1 MALSDSQVK
10 SLVTNAVQSG
20 IGGAEIAATL
30 IANGVSQSQAASAT
44 GLGSDVITQAYQG
57 ALASPSG
64 QNLITQALTS
74 EYRQELGRNPT
85 QEEYQYFQSLAQA
98 NPLNNQ
104 DLRSAV
110 QAASVLERSQKG
122 ITGNQTQ
129 MQMSDFEADPF
140 GGRFGTQSIYNLPA
154 DAVNVST
161 INGQR
166 AQFVNPI
173 TQLGVISTF
182 NNKGVGTTNKF
193 TDAQVAAYLKDNAYS
208 NPAQVNEAMN
218 MFGISNAQLTK
229 ATELLAK
236 NDPSVAQATATYQAQ
251 VTANPQ
257 VVAQNAQALAGASR
271 FSATPGVETMSIP
284 RINEAVDR
292 AFKAGSLTQSEYN
305 QMLTSMTQAT
315 NPADVRKALATPQ
328 GSVVID
334 ALYGQQTGEAN
345 DLNAALAEA
354 RQRQAVLTQQDPGYY
369 QSNEALSRAYQ
380 AAGLT
385 APFQADAYRANT
397 MQTQANQVNPQNFN
411 QRINEL
417 LSSLNQQFGSPQS
430 AQTPLTGQY
439 YSESGLQPSFTA
451 PSARTLQPLTN
462 PATIS
467 SAVDK
472 FLATTIPNTAPTTA
486 PIAPVA
492 TTPSTT
498 FRSGVAGY
506 IPQSALPTGFQF
518 GTPLVNAAPQTY
530 QPGAF
535 QPADVTTGGFITGFN
550 ANQQPIYSTYND
562 PNVNVGGVLS
572 TMNPF
577 VNQGAQFTQLMA
589 DYNARQAADL
599 ARINSGSAG

>member
-1 MALSDSQVK
+1 MALSDSQVA
-10 SLVTNAVQSG
+10 SLVTNALKSN

-44 GLGSDVITQAYQG
+44 GLGSDVISQAYQG

-182 NNKGVGTTNKF
+182 NNKGAGTANKF

-271 FSATPGVETMSIP
+271 FSATPGVETMSIS

-334 ALYGQQTGEAN
+334 ALTGQQTG
-345 DLNAALAEA
+345 
-354 RQRQAVLTQQDPGYY
+354 P
-369 QSNEALSRAYQ
+369 
-380 AAGLT
+380 T
-385 APFQADAYRANT
+385 APFQADTYRANT

-439 YSESGLQPSFTA
+439 YSESGLQPGFTA

-472 FLATTIPNTAPTTA
+472 FLATQIPTTAPTTA

-577 VNQGAQFTQLMA
+577 VNQGAQLQRLLA
-589 DYNARQAADL
+589 ESSARQSADL
-599 ARINSGSAG
+599 ARSSGGGN

>member
-10 SLVTNAVQSG
+10 SLVTNALQSG

-44 GLGSDVITQAYQG
+44 GLSSDVITQAYQG

-110 QAASVLERSQKG
+110 QAAAVLERSQKG

-140 GGRFGTQSIYNLPA
+140 GGRYGTQSIYNLPA

-236 NDPSVAQATATYQAQ
+236 NDPSVAQATAAYNAQ

-257 VVAQNAQALAGASR
+257 VVAQNAQALANASR

-284 RINEAVDR
+284 RINEAIDR

-334 ALYGQQTGEAN
+334 ALTGQQTG
-345 DLNAALAEA
+345 
-354 RQRQAVLTQQDPGYY
+354 P
-369 QSNEALSRAYQ
+369 
-380 AAGLT
+380 T
-385 APFQADAYRANT
+385 APFQADTYRANT

-472 FLATTIPNTAPTTA
+472 FLATQIPTTAPTPA

-535 QPADVTTGGFITGFN
+535 QPEGVTTGGFITGFD
-550 ANQQPIYSTYND
+550 ANQQPIYSTYNN
-562 PNVNVGGVLS
+562 PNLNVGGVPS

-599 ARINSGSAG
+599 ARINSSGGN

>member
-1 MALSDSQVK
+1 MALSDSQVA

-30 IANGVSQSQAASAT
+30 IANGVSQAQAASAT

-110 QAASVLERSQKG
+110 QAAAVLERNQKG

-166 AQFVNPI
+166 VQFVSPI

-208 NPAQVNEAMN
+208 SPAQMLEGMN
-218 MFGISNAQLTK
+218 MFGVGREQVAR
-229 ATELLAK
+229 AVDLLAK
-236 NDPSVAQATATYQAQ
+236 NDPSVAQATAEYQAQ
-251 VTANPQ
+251 VAANPQ
-257 VVAQNAQALAGASR
+257 VVAQNAQAEASARR
-271 FSATPGVETMSIP
+271 FTATPGVETLSIP

-305 QMLTSMTQAT
+305 QMLTSMTQAK

-334 ALYGQQTGEAN
+334 ALYGQQIGEAN

-369 QSNEALSRAYQ
+369 QSSDVLGRAYQ
-380 AAGLT
+380 AAGLEY
-385 APFQADAYRANT
+385 PFMSDTYRANT
-397 MQTQANQVNPQNFN
+397 MQTQANQVSPQNFN

-417 LSSLNQQFGSPQS
+417 LNSLNQQFGSPQS
-430 AQTPLTGQY
+430 VQTPLTGQY
-439 YSESGLQPSFTA
+439 YSETGLQPGFT
-451 PSARTLQPLTN
+451 
-462 PATIS
+462 
-467 SAVDK
+467 
-472 FLATTIPNTAPTTA
+472 
-486 PIAPVA
+486 PVG
-492 TTPSTT
+492 TEGTT

-506 IPQSALPTGFQF
+506 VPQAALPTGFQF

-535 QPADVTTGGFITGFN
+535 QPAGVTTGGFITGFD
-550 ANQQPIYSTYND
+550 ANQQPIYSTYNN
-562 PNVNVGGVLS
+562 PNLNVGGVPS

-577 VNQGAQFTQLMA
+577 VNQSEQFQQLLS
-589 DYNARQAADL
+589 DYNARQAQIA
-599 ARINSGSAG
+599 ANTAG